1 MNKVARKFIPLI
13 SIILVLIMGLST
25 IIKNY
30 TYKKVEV
37 KTQDYLIDVHASSL
51 SNLKSCSNGY
61 ENPGRTIYITNYT
74 RYILNSDY
82 YAEENLPKCSMVK
95 VYCYVKY
102 GGKYYGRISSSSSPA
117 KYFNLLFHGAQAPS
131 GSSPFPRTAPDWR
144 IPSVHC
150 KAAN

>member
-51 SNLKSCSNGY
+51 SNLKPCSSGY
-61 ENPGRTIYITNYT
+61 ENPGRTIYITNTT
-74 RYILNSDY
+74 RYILTSNY
-82 YAEENLPKCSMVK
+82 GIENNLPKCSMVK
-95 VYCYVKY
+95 VYCYVKS
-102 GGKYYGRISSSSSPA
+102 GATYYGRISSSSSPA
-117 KYFNLLFHGAQAPS
+117 KYFNISIG
-131 GSSPFPRTAPDWR
+131 GYD
-144 IPSVHC
+144 
-150 KAAN
+150 K